1 MTSFQQTE
9 LWEVTRQLIAF
20 NTVSALSNLE
30 AAHYLANYLDE
41 CGFTTHML
49 TDTIKGVEK
58 ASVVAWAGPASADG
72 LIVSGHTDIVP
83 FDGQPGWQS
92 DPLVLK
98 SDGQRL
104 YGRGVTD
111 MKVFLAQ
118 MLLTAKRLPLEQLT
132 RPLVYIFT
140 YDEEVAGQGSGNLVQ
155 VLPQLFTAIPLPKI
169 ALIGE
174 PSGFEVFPAHKGFGA
189 FDIVVHGKG
198 GHSSLPDRGLNAIA
212 NMSHIIQILQETNAD
227 LQLHISPINRDL
239 FPENPVSA
247 FNLGV
252 IHGGLAAN
260 MIAETCRLTV
270 SLRIAPGDDA
280 AALVARLGERIERE
294 VAQPMKAISADC
306 DARIEECIIAPPLS
320 SPQDAPFGK
329 LLSQIIGKPL
339 DRGAPFATDGGHFQ
353 KLGIYSYVCGPGLLG
368 EAHQPNES
376 IPIDHCVLGLER
388 LEQIVH
394 AWCIDGWTA

>member
-30 AAHYLANYLDE
+30 ASHYLAGYLDE
-41 CGFTTHML
+41 CGFTTHVL
-49 TDTIKGVEK
+49 TDTIKGVQK
-58 ASVVAWAGPASADG
+58 ASVVAWAGPESNDG

-140 YDEEVAGQGSGNLVQ
+140 YDEEVAGQGSSNLVQ
-155 VLPQLFTAIPLPKI
+155 VLPQLFKNIPLPKI
-169 ALIGE
+169 AMIGE
-174 PSGFEVFPAHKGFGA
+174 PSGFEVFPAHKGFAA

-212 NMSHIIQILQETNAD
+212 NMGHIIQILQETNAD

-239 FPENPVSA
+239 FPENPVST

-280 AALVARLGERIERE
+280 EALVARLGERIERD
-294 VAQPMKAISADC
+294 VALPMRAISANC
-306 DARIEECIIAPPLS
+306 DAHIEECIIAPPLS

-339 DRGAPFATDGGHFQ
+339 DRGAPFATDGSHFQ

-376 IPIDHCVLGLER
+376 IPIDNCVHGLER